1 MVGKEV
7 TLPLYIKPVFLI
19 LGLIGLLLILY
30 IAQGII
36 VPLVFAIL
44 ISILLHP
51 VVNFF
56 VRLRINRLIA
66 IIITMTLTFLI
77 IGAFGALLFS
87 QASRFSESW
96 PVLVDK
102 FTLIAQ

>member
-1 MVGKEV
+1 VIGNELK
-7 TLPLYIKPVFLI
+7 LPFYIRPVLLI
-19 LGLIGLLLILY
+19 LGLIGLVLILY
-30 IAQGII
+30 VGQDII
-36 VPLVFAIL
+36 IPLVFAIL

-56 VRLRINRLIA
+56 VRLKINRVIA
-66 IIITMTLTFLI
+66 IILTLSITFFI

-96 PVLVDK
+96 PQLVDK
-102 FTLIAQ
+102 FT